1 MSFKYLVKEK
11 IIIYKYILNWRS
23 TTHSKINSLKLRLRN
38 VNCNFD
44 KTKSTKIKIYFRR
57 KNKYPTGKNQ
67 IGTDSVTRQIEYI
80 SVHSNIY
87 LLWNWFFKTKP
98 NIHQRRDLNIALSS
112 FCRFLCELTYV
123 TMMHIDYICESYQK
137 MYAKKLLCLLHNINV
152 FNISGVVPKSRIY
165 CYNNPSLSFDSH
177 RNSEFI
183 PEKKFALVKKD

>member
-1 MSFKYLVKEK
+1 M
-11 IIIYKYILNWRS
+11 YILNWPR

-67 IGTDSVTRQIEYI
+67 IGTDSVTKQVEYI

-98 NIHQRRDLNIALSS
+98 NIHQRRDFNIALSS
-112 FCRFLCELTYV
+112 FCRFLWELAYV
-123 TMMHIDYICESYQK
+123 MMMHRLYLW
-137 MYAKKLLCLLHNINV
+137 KLSEKVCKEIALFTTLKFFKSPSV
-152 FNISGVVPKSRIY
+152 DTKSRIY
-165 CYNNPSLSFDSH
+165 CNNNPSLSYDSH
-177 RNSEFI
+177 RISEDI
-183 PEKKFALVKKD
+183 PEKSLVLVMKR

>member
-11 IIIYKYILNWRS
+11 IIIYKYILNRRS

-112 FCRFLCELTYV
+112 FLSVSLWIDLCHDDTYRLYLWKLSENVCKETALFTTLTFLTFQVLFLNL
-123 TMMHIDYICESYQK
+123 D
-137 MYAKKLLCLLHNINV
+137 LLL
-152 FNISGVVPKSRIY
+152 
-165 CYNNPSLSFDSH
+165 
-177 RNSEFI
+177 
-183 PEKKFALVKKD
+183 